1 MDTEQVVFYGI
12 LSVLPPLIA
21 IALSIWSKQVIPSL
35 FLGVFSGALIINN
48 WNPGTALLDSFE
60 KFIVNKGIGDP
71 YNSALIT
78 FCIVIG
84 GMVGII
90 NKSGG
95 IVAVA
100 ASISKRATSKVSS
113 QMAALVLGTV
123 VFIDDYASCLI
134 TGNTMRPITDAQR
147 ISREKLAFITDATAA
162 AISSVI
168 PISTWIATELG
179 LIKAGLESVG
189 IDANPLMVFVETIPA
204 RYYVIFLVVF
214 MVASF
219 LMRREY
225 GPMLKAEMRSYKTGE
240 VYAKDQK
247 PMQSDD
253 KEIKPDEG
261 TISSMW
267 NAVLPIVVFIVCTVL
282 GLWYSGSLAGGTTF
296 RDCIG
301 SANSAVVLVWAS
313 GISSMAAIV
322 MAMTISKMNLTKT
335 MDAWVNGAKSMLYAV
350 MILVLALSLKAVVD
364 DLHMAE
370 YLVSITKD
378 SLTGQMVPLLV
389 FLLACG
395 ISFSTGTAW
404 GTMAIL
410 MPVAIPVAW
419 AVSGQGAAEM
429 TPIIYSTI
437 AAVLTGSIFG
447 DHCSP
452 ISDTTI
458 LASLSSG
465 SDHIAHVTT
474 QMPYAVTVAVV
485 SAVFGYLPAGFGM
498 SPWISLIL
506 GSIAIVL
513 FIRFYGKKINDQG
526 DIVG

>member
-1 MDTEQVVFYGI
+1 M
-12 LSVLPPLIA
+12 
-21 IALSIWSKQVIPSL
+21 
-35 FLGVFSGALIINN
+35 
-48 WNPGTALLDSFE
+48 
-60 KFIVNKGIGDP
+60 
-71 YNSALIT
+71 
-78 FCIVIG
+78 
-84 GMVGII
+84 GII

-100 ASISKRATSKVSS
+100 STISKRATSKITS
-113 QMAALVLGTV
+113 QFSALVLGTV
-123 VFIDDYASCLI
+123 IFIDDYASCLI

-261 TISSMW
+261 TISSIW
-267 NAVLPIVVFIVCTVL
+267 NAVIPILTFITCTVL

-296 RDCIG
+296 RECIG
-301 SANSAVVLVWAS
+301 GANSAVVLVWAS
-313 GISSMAAIV
+313 GISSMTAIV

-364 DLHMAE
+364 ELNMAE
-370 YLVSITKD
+370 YLVGITKD

-419 AVSGQGAAEM
+419 AVSGQGVEV
-429 TPIIYSTI
+429 TGIISATI

-498 SPWISLIL
+498 SPWLSLIL

-513 FIRFYGKKINDQG
+513 FIRFYGKKLNEQG